1 MALLGKLEEVVGGV
15 NEVNI
20 HQKFSLAEA
29 LTQGMCEVS
38 NMYGVFT
45 GAAGKDAK
53 PTLIAKEKSDC
64 CTRACCAPGHS
75 TFIEVDT
82 HQGADS
88 ETLFTLERPGCTAL
102 PCSAPKPCLNCCAC
116 TDACTEEVTMHMGKV
131 EGKVGDVSGGGNPFL
146 TIKQETCM
154 TSMFHPKLDVKME
167 GQSDNLFTVTGPFCF
182 GGCSE
187 LCFESRFSAMSK
199 KTNRDVG
206 FLRKLAPA
214 SLGEC
219 CKEMCTDADKFR
231 LSYEDGASVEDKSA
245 LMGVAFLADY
255 MFFEQD
261 NGMCTCTNEGIVL
274 TLWQCYCCGC
284 VVPCNLKLQSSKG
297 E

>member
-1 MALLGKLEEVVGGV
+1 
-15 NEVNI
+15 
-20 HQKFSLAEA
+20 
-29 LTQGMCEVS
+29 
-38 NMYGVFT
+38 
-45 GAAGKDAK
+45 
-53 PTLIAKEKSDC
+53 
-64 CTRACCAPGHS
+64 
-75 TFIEVDT
+75 
-82 HQGADS
+82 
-88 ETLFTLERPGCTAL
+88 
-102 PCSAPKPCLNCCAC
+102 
-116 TDACTEEVTMHMGKV
+116 MHMGKV
-131 EGKVGDVSGGGNPFL
+131 EGKVGEVSGGGNPFL

-187 LCFESRFSAMSK
+187 LCFESRFSALSK

-231 LSYEDGASVEDKSA
+231 VSYEDGASVEDKTA

-261 NGMCTCTNEGIVL
+261 NGM
-274 TLWQCYCCGC
+274 
-284 VVPCNLKLQSSKG
+284 
-297 E
+297 